1 MNIVF
6 IADSTTML
14 LELDQ
19 LLINDVNIIWVV
31 YHEPVY
37 KELIKYGVE
46 SERVKYFNLSFPFIT
61 RPLLIKK
68 ILNRVFNFLFGKERA
83 VDYYF
88 QHIVN
93 NLNKKYNPKFYLTDT
108 CRLISNVDTVS
119 PKATV
124 MHSVNYKNFFL
135 NSYNLNY
142 NILFLPSYYHKKRIE
157 KYYSSYNFLQNQ
169 LEVIGNLK
177 LSSFVKKKTLS
188 EKSRGKLLESYGLNP
203 KWPLVLYAPTWDAF
217 DGDKFFPDEF
227 KGQYKRL
234 EEYAEFL
241 EKNEFSLMIKF
252 HHFMQHN
259 FKSNNIE
266 KTISKKNTSLFNTF
280 IGHDTLTGGGDDLL
294 IASDIVIGETSGLL
308 TTAIYLNKKI
318 IFIEPGRQFDWS
330 TSDIEKK
337 IRPGYVCKTFDDL
350 LGATSDYI
358 IKDEFVKQRA
368 EFNDRVFYNKDINA
382 YHHLKSSILKH
393 IAK

>member
-93 NLNKKYNPKFYLTDT
+93 NLKKKYNPRFYLTDT
-108 CRLISNVDTVS
+108 CRLISKVDTVS

-124 MHSVNYKNFFL
+124 MHSVPYKNFYL
-135 NSYNLNY
+135 SLDNLNY
-142 NILFLPSYYHKKRIE
+142 DILFLPGNYHKKRIE
-157 KYYSSYNFLQNQ
+157 KYFSSLNFSQNQ

-177 LSSFVKKKTLS
+177 LSSFVNKKTLS
-188 EKSRGKLLESYGLNP
+188 EKFRGKLLESYGLNP
-203 KWPLVLYAPTWDAF
+203 KWPLVLYAPTYDAF

-241 EKNEFSLMIKF
+241 EKNEFNLILKF
-252 HHFMQHN
+252 HHYMECN
-259 FKSNNIE
+259 FKSKNIE
-266 KTISKKNTSLFNTF
+266 KIISKNNTSLFKTIKN
-280 IGHDTLTGGGDDLL
+280 HDTLDGGDDLL
-294 IASDIVIGETSGLL
+294 MASDIVIGETSGVL
-308 TTAIYLNKKI
+308 TTAIYLDKKI

-330 TSDIEKK
+330 AADIEKK
-337 IRPGYVCKTFDDL
+337 LRPGYVCRTFDDL

-368 EFNDRVFYNKDINA
+368 EFNDRVFYNKEINA
-382 YHHLKSSILKH
+382 YTQLRSSILRH

>member
-14 LELDQ
+14 LELDR

-31 YHEPVY
+31 YHESTY

-46 SERVKYFNLSFPFIT
+46 SERVKHIDLRFPFIT

-68 ILNRVFNFLFGKERA
+68 ILNRAFYFLFKERA
-83 VDYYF
+83 LEYYF
-88 QHIVN
+88 QHVVK

-108 CRLISNVDTVS
+108 SRLISKVDTVS
-119 PKATV
+119 PKATIL
-124 MHSVNYKNFFL
+124 HSVPYKNFYL
-135 NSYNLNY
+135 SLYNLNY
-142 NILFLPSYYHKKRIE
+142 NILFLPGDYHKKRIE
-157 KYYSSYNFLQNQ
+157 KYYSSFNFLQNQ

-177 LSSFVKKKTLS
+177 LSSFVNKKTLS
-188 EKSRGKLLESYGLNP
+188 EKFRGKLLESYGLNP
-203 KWPLVLYAPTWDAF
+203 KWPLVLYAPTYDAF

-241 EKNEFSLMIKF
+241 EKNEFNLIIKF
-252 HHFMQHN
+252 HHYMECN
-259 FKSNNIE
+259 FKSKNME
-266 KTISKKNTSLFNTF
+266 KIIAKNNTSLFKTIKN
-280 IGHDTLTGGGDDLL
+280 HDTLEGGGNDLL
-294 IASDIVIGETSGLL
+294 MASDIVIGETSGVL
-308 TTAIYLNKKI
+308 TTAIYLDKKI

-330 TSDIEKK
+330 AADIEKK
-337 IRPGYVCKTFDDL
+337 LRPGYVCRTFDDL

-368 EFNDRVFYNKDINA
+368 EFNDRVFYNKEINA
-382 YHHLKSSILKH
+382 YSQLRNSILKH

>member
-31 YHEPVY
+31 YSEPVY
-37 KELIKYGVE
+37 KELIKHGVE
-46 SERVKYFNLSFPFIT
+46 SERVKYIDLRFPFIT

-68 ILNRVFNFLFGKERA
+68 ILNKAFYFLFKERTLE
-83 VDYYF
+83 YYF
-88 QHIVN
+88 QHVVKS
-93 NLNKKYNPKFYLTDT
+93 LNKKYNPRFYLTDT
-108 CRLISNVDTVS
+108 AGIISKVNTVT
-119 PKATV
+119 PKATIL
-124 MHSVNYKNFFL
+124 HSVPYKNFYL
-135 NSYNLNY
+135 SLYNVNY
-142 NILFLPSYYHKKRIE
+142 DILFLPGNYHKKRIE
-157 KYYSSYNFLQNQ
+157 KHFSSLNFSQNQ

-177 LSSFVKKKTLS
+177 LSSFVNKKTLS
-188 EKSRGKLLESYGLNP
+188 EKLRGKLFESYGLNP
-203 KWPLVLYAPTWDAF
+203 KWPLVLYAPTYDAF
-217 DGDKFFPDEF
+217 DGDNFFPDEF

-241 EKNEFSLMIKF
+241 EKNEFNLIIKF
-252 HHFMQHN
+252 HHYMESN
-259 FKSNNIE
+259 FKSKNIE
-266 KTISKKNTSLFNTF
+266 KIISKKNTGLFKT
-280 IGHDTLTGGGDDLL
+280 ISGHDSLEGGGNDVL
-294 IASDIVIGETSGLL
+294 IASDIVIGETSGVL
-308 TTAIYLNKKI
+308 TTAIYLDKKI

-330 TSDIEKK
+330 TADIDKK
-337 IRPGYVCKTFDDL
+337 LRPGYVCRTFDDL

-368 EFNDRVFYNKDINA
+368 EFNDRVFYNKEINA
-382 YHHLKSSILKH
+382 YYQLRSSILKY